1 MTCSA
6 KVILASHA
14 PDGTRITTMQLR
26 YWRAIHAEAKTH
38 RVISNSSQAVEI
50 LQDVSFMDERGL
62 SRNASSSRAIP
73 VKKMLS
79 QVWNEPA
86 GPIHWGSNQPGMQA
100 RDQLKGWRLGMAKG
114 LWKWTGRA
122 AVVAAW
128 IGMKLGGHKQWV
140 NRILEPWQYISVV
153 VTATDWDN
161 FWALRDHE
169 DAQPEIRELAQV
181 MRRAY
186 DAAEVQPL
194 KYGEWHIPYDLDDKT
209 WAGNGTLRSRLE
221 HSVACCARTSYNNH
235 DGTTSTADQDLRLHN
250 QLKGAEPPHMS
261 PFEHQAMAMYGD
273 RYANL
278 RRFRSYRHFLEE
290 GNMPK

>member
-6 KVILASHA
+6 KVILASQA

-181 MRRAY
+181 MRLAY
-186 DAAEVQPL
+186 DAAEVQPV
-194 KYGEWHIPYDLDDKT
+194 KYGGWHLPYVGDEFRDG
-209 WAGNGTLRSRLE
+209 WTLSAQLE
-221 HSVACCARTSYNNH
+221 RSVACCARVSYLNH
-235 DGTTSTADQDLRLHN
+235 DGTKPDVAKDAALHD
-250 QLKGAEPPHMS
+250 QLKNAEPPHMS

-278 RRFRSYRHFLEE
+278 RRFKSYRHFLEE
-290 GNMPK
+290 GKMPE